1 MRGSRNQY
9 IGDESIDFFKL
20 NTQHANLIA
29 DKVEVRKKK
38 HVSDFTPLAILAIFS
53 SILGV
58 R

>member
-29 DKVEVRKKK
+29 DKVEVRKK
-38 HVSDFTPLAILAIFS
+38 HVSDFTPQAILAILGP
-53 SILGV
+53 ILGE

>member
-29 DKVEVRKKK
+29 DKVEVRKK
-38 HVSDFTPLAILAIFS
+38 HVSDFTPQAILAIFGP
-53 SILGV
+53 ILGE